1 MYLKEIN
8 FNNIIQILNIKNKEE
23 KNNKNKIIKINGNN
37 NSGKSI
43 FSIIISKLLL
53 NKYKILLI
61 DNDENNILSKIL
73 LENKNMNNEII
84 KILNNFYIINF
95 DYILKEKIN
104 IINYLKK
111 IKKEFDYIIMDSNNK
126 DKNYRKIIDKE
137 IYLIEPNMFEMKKI
151 KKEIIQNSKIEIILN
166 KSNLYSIDKNVIEKT
181 INKKIIGEIEYS
193 KNINLLINN
202 NLELKYLNKKEINN
216 IIKIVKEVID
226 EN

>member
-8 FNNIIQILNIKNKEE
+8 FNNIIQILNIKNKKE

-111 IKKEFDYIIMDSNNK
+111 IKK
-126 DKNYRKIIDKE
+126 
-137 IYLIEPNMFEMKKI
+137 
-151 KKEIIQNSKIEIILN
+151 
-166 KSNLYSIDKNVIEKT
+166 
-181 INKKIIGEIEYS
+181 
-193 KNINLLINN
+193 
-202 NLELKYLNKKEINN
+202 
-216 IIKIVKEVID
+216 
-226 EN
+226 

>member
-104 IINYLKK
+104 IIKYLEK
-111 IKKEFDYIIMDSNNK
+111 IKKEFDYIIVDSNNK
-126 DKNYRKIIDKE
+126 DKNYMKIIDKE
-137 IYLIEPNMFEMKKI
+137 IYLIEPNLFEMKKI

-202 NLELKYLNKKEINN
+202 NLELKYLNKKETNN

>member
-104 IINYLKK
+104 IINYLEK
-111 IKKEFDYIIMDSNNK
+111 IKKEFDYIIVDSNNN
-126 DKNYRKIIDKE
+126 DKNYMKIIDKE
-137 IYLIEPNMFEMKKI
+137 IYLIEPNLFEMKKI

>member
-151 KKEIIQNSKIEIILN
+151 KKEIIQNNKIKIILN
-166 KSNLYSIDKNVIEKT
+166 KSNLYGIDKNVIEKT

-216 IIKIVKEVID
+216 IIKIVKEVIN

>member
-151 KKEIIQNSKIEIILN
+151 KKEIIQNNKIKIILN

-216 IIKIVKEVID
+216 IIKIIKEVIN

>member
-104 IINYLKK
+104 IINYLEK
-111 IKKEFDYIIMDSNNK
+111 IKKEFDYIIVDSNNK
-126 DKNYRKIIDKE
+126 DKNYMKIIDKE

-151 KKEIIQNSKIEIILN
+151 KKEIIQNNKIKIILN

-202 NLELKYLNKKEINN
+202 NLELKYLNKKETNN

>member
-8 FNNIIQILNIKNKEE
+8 FNNIIQILNIKNKKE

-151 KKEIIQNSKIEIILN
+151 KKEIIQNNKIKIILN
-166 KSNLYSIDKNVIEKT
+166 KSNLCSIDKNVIEKT

-202 NLELKYLNKKEINN
+202 NLELKYLNKKETNN

>member
-8 FNNIIQILNIKNKEE
+8 FNNIIQILNIKNKKE

-84 KILNNFYIINF
+84 KIVNNFYIINF

-111 IKKEFDYIIMDSNNK
+111 IKKEFDSIIMDSNNK

-151 KKEIIQNSKIEIILN
+151 KKEIIQNNKIKIILN

-202 NLELKYLNKKEINN
+202 NLELKYLNKKETNN

>member
-73 LENKNMNNEII
+73 LENKNMNNGII
-84 KILNNFYIINF
+84 KILNNFYII
-95 DYILKEKIN
+95 K
-104 IINYLKK
+104 
-111 IKKEFDYIIMDSNNK
+111 
-126 DKNYRKIIDKE
+126 
-137 IYLIEPNMFEMKKI
+137 
-151 KKEIIQNSKIEIILN
+151 
-166 KSNLYSIDKNVIEKT
+166 
-181 INKKIIGEIEYS
+181 
-193 KNINLLINN
+193 
-202 NLELKYLNKKEINN
+202 
-216 IIKIVKEVID
+216 
-226 EN
+226 

>member
-73 LENKNMNNEII
+73 LENKNKVISRE
-84 KILNNFYIINF
+84 KLLNCVWGY
-95 DYILKEKIN
+95 DYLGDEKIVNTHIRN
-104 IINYLKK
+104 IRKK
-111 IKKEFDYIIMDSNNK
+111 LGDDIIATVRGVG
-126 DKNYRKIIDKE
+126 YKI
-137 IYLIEPNMFEMKKI
+137 
-151 KKEIIQNSKIEIILN
+151 
-166 KSNLYSIDKNVIEKT
+166 
-181 INKKIIGEIEYS
+181 
-193 KNINLLINN
+193 
-202 NLELKYLNKKEINN
+202 
-216 IIKIVKEVID
+216 
-226 EN
+226 

>member
-104 IINYLKK
+104 IIKYLEK
-111 IKKEFDYIIMDSNNK
+111 IKKNFDYIIVDSNNK
-126 DKNYRKIIDKE
+126 DKNYMKIIDKE
-137 IYLIEPNMFEMKKI
+137 IYLIEPNLFEMKKI

-202 NLELKYLNKKEINN
+202 NLELKYLNKKETNN

>member
-137 IYLIEPNMFEMKKI
+137 IYLIEPNLFEMKKI

-202 NLELKYLNKKEINN
+202 NLELKYLNKKETNN